1 MIDKAKPP
9 SDKQVRFEQSLY
21 CGDPNCVHC
30 KRNGRC
36 MLLRLISYSPFFIAD
51 SRRSQV
57 VFFLLLL
64 ILPLNGPLRAQ
75 QGNETRGPLSTKG
88 SQPPAPDVPPT
99 GYGVPDVSGRAQND
113 ASEAANMMAHVNEVQ
128 LQKDSKALA
137 ELCASISAEMNAIQ
151 RGALPKDVVEKLKIV
166 EKLSRRV
173 REESTRST
181 QANQH

>member
-1 MIDKAKPP
+1 MVDKAKP
-9 SDKQVRFEQSLY
+9 SSENRFL
-21 CGDPNCVHC
+21 
-30 KRNGRC
+30 
-36 MLLRLISYSPFFIAD
+36 FIAD
-51 SRRSQV
+51 LRRSQV
-57 VFFLLLL
+57 LFFVLLL
-64 ILPLNGPLRAQ
+64 ILPLNGPLPAQ
-75 QGNETRGPLSTKG
+75 QGNETRGPGPLSTKG
-88 SQPPAPDVPPT
+88 SQRPAPDAPPT